1 MSQQR
6 TSTFVLVGTVAVA
19 AVMFVS
25 LLTGSGVQLFKDLNP
40 VNLIGSIFQSRA
52 SSGGIQVNLREGEES
67 APISLQ
73 DANAALAQH
82 GVIVKSI
89 EALVPDL
96 ATCTMVRGPDASAL
110 ILCAPATAPEVGTAA
125 ADGSFDALITPL
137 TAQADALMREPTV
150 GAVTVAKFDTSL
162 SEHRQLLIQQGT
174 AVLDFVTEY
183 DLSGVV
189 FAGLTLDRSEGSE
202 WLGLAD
208 AGGVTHVAWAW
219 APSSDALTDLITR

>member
-6 TSTFVLVGTVAVA
+6 TSTLVLVGTVAVA

-25 LLTGSGVQLFKDLNP
+25 LLAGSGVQLFKDFNP
-40 VNLIGSIFQSRA
+40 INLIGSIFQPRA
-52 SSGGIQVNLREGEES
+52 AEGGIQVSLRDGEES

-73 DANAALAQH
+73 DANSELAQH
-82 GVIVKSI
+82 GVIVKSL
-89 EALVPDL
+89 EQLLPDL
-96 ATCTMVRGPDASAL
+96 STCTKVFGSIEGAL
-110 ILCAPATAPEVGTAA
+110 IICAPANAPEVGTAA
-125 ADGSFDALITPL
+125 AEGSFDALITPL
-137 TAQADALMREPTV
+137 TAQADALMREPAV

-162 SEHRQLLIQQGT
+162 TEHRQLLIQQGT

-189 FAGLTLDRSEGSE
+189 FAGLTLDRAEGSE

-208 AGGVTHVAWAW
+208 AGGVTHLAWAW
-219 APSSDALTDLITR
+219 APSSEALTDLITR

>member
-96 ATCTMVRGPDASAL
+96 ATCTMVRGSDAGAL

-174 AVLDFVTEY
+174 AVLDFVT
-183 DLSGVV
+183 D
-189 FAGLTLDRSEGSE
+189 
-202 WLGLAD
+202 
-208 AGGVTHVAWAW
+208 
-219 APSSDALTDLITR
+219 